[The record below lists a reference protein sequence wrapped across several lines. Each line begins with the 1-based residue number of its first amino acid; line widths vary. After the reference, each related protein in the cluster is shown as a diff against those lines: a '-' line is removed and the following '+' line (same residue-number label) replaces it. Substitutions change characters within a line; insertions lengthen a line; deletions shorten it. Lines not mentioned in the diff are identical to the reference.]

1 MTARCL
7 IGVVAFCVLLP
18 VTVPAQE
25 VSREELLSR
34 TAKYVANFVDNFANI
49 VAEEILV
56 QETTIPH
63 RKRTL
68 RSDYLFVRFP
78 DDRAWTAFRD
88 VFDVDGKPVRD
99 HEERVTKLLIN
110 PSEDASRRLADITRA
125 SARYN
130 LLDIGT
136 VNHPLLAMAFL
147 QSFYQPR
154 FRYITAGLDKGVGPR
169 VRKVQFQ
176 EFQSPTIIKGN
187 ANADLFSYGLVWL
200 DEETGRVA
208 KTELRLG
215 GRTSPVSV
223 ITTFKFDETLGVDVP
238 VEMRDWHPDRN
249 SGEIRGVATYG
260 RFRRFQVS
268 TNEAVK

>member
-1 MTARCL
+1 MTAKWT
-7 IGVVAFCVLLP
+7 IGVVAFCALIP
-18 VTVPAQE
+18 VTTQTQE
-25 VSREELLSR
+25 VGKDELMSR
-34 TAKYVANFVDNFANI
+34 TAKYVANFVDSFANI
-49 VAEEILV
+49 VAEEVLV

-78 DDRAWTAFRD
+78 EDRAWTAFRD

-110 PSEDASRRLADITRA
+110 PSDDANRRLADITRA

-154 FRYITAGLDKGVGPR
+154 FRYIMAGLDKAVGPK

-187 ANADLFSYGLVWL
+187 SNADVFSYGLAWL

-208 KTELRLG
+208 KTELRIG
-215 GRTSPVSV
+215 GRTSPISV
-223 ITTFKFDETLGVDVP
+223 ITVFKYDETLGLDVP
-238 VEMRDWHPDRN
+238 VEMRDWYPDR

-260 RFRRFQVS
+260 RFRRFQV
-268 TNEAVK
+268 TTKETVK

>member
-1 MTARCL
+1 L

-136 VNHPLLAMAFL
+136 INHPLLAMAFL
-147 QSFYQPR
+147 QDFYRPR
-154 FRYITAGLDKGVGPR
+154 FRFNTAGSEKSLGAK
-169 VRKVQFQ
+169 VRKIQFQ
-176 EFQSPTIIKGN
+176 EFQRPTIIKGN
-187 ANADLFSYGLVWL
+187 SNSDIFTRGLVWI
-200 DEETGRVA
+200 DEDTGRIA
-208 KTELRLG
+208 KTELRIG
-215 GRTSPVSV
+215 SQTAPISV
-223 ITTFKFDETLGVDVP
+223 ITLFKFDETLGMDVP
-238 VEMRDWHPDRN
+238 SEMRDWYPDRQ
-249 SGEIRGVATYG
+249 GEVRGVATYG
-260 RFRRFQVS
+260 RYRRFQVTTS
-268 TNEAVK
+268 EAVK